1 MFLNQLTGYTST
13 CIFSC
18 ESRKILTIDNNG
30 STNVVARRNKY
41 KEKQTHCDTQ
51 CNFKCIKTIDHQGIL
66 KLKKKKTVLCEKHKT
81 SSAIL
86 RHIESPCQT
95 FDFFQIH
102 ILHAFCLYSNQR
114 NVRIVF
120 KTNMIRALFEGNTQR
135 WT

>member
-1 MFLNQLTGYTST
+1 M
-13 CIFSC
+13 
-18 ESRKILTIDNNG
+18 EVPTI
-30 STNVVARRNKY
+30 VAIRNKY

-81 SSAIL
+81 PSAIL
-86 RHIESPCQT
+86 RHIENPCQS

-102 ILHAFCLYSNQR
+102 ILHGFCLYSNQR

-120 KTNMIRALFEGNTQR
+120 KTNMIRALFEENTQR
-135 WT
+135 EKNIGYVVATSK